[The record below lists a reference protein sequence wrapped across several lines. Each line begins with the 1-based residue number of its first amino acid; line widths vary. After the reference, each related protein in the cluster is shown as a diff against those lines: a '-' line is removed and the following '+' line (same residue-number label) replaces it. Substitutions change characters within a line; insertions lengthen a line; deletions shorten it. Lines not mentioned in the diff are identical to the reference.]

1 MLRPRIIPVLLLRNN
16 VLVKTIAFKNEQYIG
31 DPINAVHIFNDLKAD
46 ELVFLDIDAT
56 SENRSIDTAFVQQV
70 GEEADMPFAV
80 GGGIRTIEDIRRIIA
95 AGAEKVVLGTAAVSD
110 PELVKR
116 ASEAFGSSTISVCID
131 VKKKFLG
138 GSVVWTH
145 GGKKSTSLS
154 PVSFAKQM
162 EASGA
167 GELIIQSI
175 EKDGSMSGYDIDL
188 IRSISEAVT
197 IPVVALGGA
206 GSLDDLRSAWK
217 QGYANGLAAG
227 SLFVYQSAR
236 RGVLINYPE
245 KGALQWGQP
254 RDYLPPLR

>member
-16 VLVKTIAFKNEQYIG
+16 VLVKTIGFKNEKYIG
-31 DPINAVHIFNDLKAD
+31 DPINAVHIFNDLRAD

-56 SENRSIDTAFVQQV
+56 DENRIIDTDFVKQV

-95 AGAEKVVLGTAAVSD
+95 AGAEKVVIGTAAVTD
-110 PELVKR
+110 PDLVQQ
-116 ASEAFGSSTISVCID
+116 ASAAFGSSTIAVCID

-138 GSVVWTH
+138 GTVVWTH

-154 PVSFAKQM
+154 PVAFAKQM
-162 EASGA
+162 EANGA

-175 EKDGSMSGYDIDL
+175 EKDGSMTGYDIDL
-188 IRSISEAVT
+188 IRSIAEAVS

-206 GSLDDLRSAWK
+206 GKPEDLRAAWK
-217 QGYANGLAAG
+217 NGFANGLAAG

-245 KGALQWGQP
+245 KGALGE
-254 RDYLPPLR
+254 

>member
-1 MLRPRIIPVLLLRNN
+1 VLRPRIIPVLLLRNN
-16 VLVKTIAFKNEQYIG
+16 VLVKTVAFKNEKYIG
-31 DPINAVHIFNDLKAD
+31 DPINAVHIFNDLRAD

-56 SENRSIDTAFVQQV
+56 SENRTIDTDFVKQV

-80 GGGIRTIEDIRRIIA
+80 GGGIRTLDDIRRIIA
-95 AGAEKVVLGTAAVSD
+95 AGAEKAVLGTAAVTD

-138 GSVVWTH
+138 GKVVWTH

-154 PVSFAKQM
+154 PVGFAKQM
-162 EASGA
+162 EANGA
-167 GELIIQSI
+167 GEIIIQSI
-175 EKDGSMSGYDIDL
+175 DRDGCMNGYDIDL

-206 GSLDDLRSAWK
+206 ATPDDLRSAWK

-227 SLFVYQSAR
+227 SLFVYQSTR

-245 KGALQWGQP
+245 KGTMVE
-254 RDYLPPLR
+254 